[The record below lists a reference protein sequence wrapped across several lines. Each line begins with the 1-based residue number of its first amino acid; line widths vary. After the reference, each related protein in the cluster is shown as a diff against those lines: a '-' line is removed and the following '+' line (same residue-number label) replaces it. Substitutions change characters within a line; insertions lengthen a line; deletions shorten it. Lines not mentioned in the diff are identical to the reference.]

1 MGSGFFNRRIVGLI
15 FFALTIL
22 VMPKT
27 LPNDY
32 YLTVLIFA
40 GLNSILAIG
49 LNLLLGYAGQISLGH
64 AAFFGLAAYA
74 SGILT
79 ATHGWPFLGAAAS
92 AVLLVGA
99 VAYAIGKPTLKLKGH
114 YLAMGTLGFGII
126 VYILFNE
133 ATAITGGPSGFSGI
147 PKPSMLGW
155 KPVKDIEFYYLIWA
169 VAFLIFLLSQHIML
183 SRNGRALRAIHTSEA
198 GASALGINVAGY
210 KLFIFVVSALY
221 AAVAGVLYAHYVTF
235 VSPGTF
241 GFPFSVQLVT
251 MVVLGGMASLWGS
264 LAGALF
270 LTTLPEF
277 LRMVE
282 NFDIV
287 IYGAILVLCMIF
299 LPGGLAEAIHWIAS
313 LFVKVF
319 RRIGLLSKR
328 EEAK

>member
-1 MGSGFFNRRIVGLI
+1 MSSYAITIGTLIVI
-15 FFALTIL
+15 QAIA
-22 VMPKT
+22 VC
-27 LPNDY
+27 
-32 YLTVLIFA
+32 
-40 GLNSILAIG
+40 GLNVIV
-49 LNLLLGYAGQISLGH
+49 GYAGQISLGH
-64 AAFFGLAAYA
+64 AAFFGLAAYT

-79 ATHGWPFLGAAAS
+79 ATHNWPFLQAAAT
-92 AVLLVGA
+92 AVLLVGV
-99 VAYAIGKPTLKLKGH
+99 VAYVIGKPTLKLKGH

-126 VYILFNE
+126 VYIVFNE
-133 ATAITGGPSGFSGI
+133 ATAITGGPSGFTGI
-147 PKPSMLGW
+147 PKPSILGW

-183 SRNGRALRAIHTSEA
+183 SRNGRALRAIHTSES

-264 LAGALF
+264 LAGAIF
-270 LTTLPEF
+270 LTALPEF

-299 LPGGLAEAIHWIAS
+299 LPGGLAEAIHRIAR
-313 LFVKVF
+313 LLVRGVK
-319 RRIGLLSKR
+319 LLAPSSGR
-328 EEAK
+328 SGSE